1 MKLDP
6 TSHHTLRVNSRQI
19 TDLNI
24 KGKTVEIQEDNIK
37 NNCKILGEGKIDRF
51 DFVKIHN
58 FF

>member
-6 TSHHTLRVNSRQI
+6 ISHHTLRVNS